1 MVANKF
7 YYASSVNVLLIET
20 TLPIMLD
27 FSLAILLRGVNVEI
41 NERIIWHSHW
51 AYYRFSRFKNIF
63 DTPTNIG
70 IVVIFITSMVVTGV
84 ARAKLR

>member
-7 YYASSVNVLLIET
+7 YYISSVNVLLIET

-27 FSLAILLRGVNVEI
+27 FSLVILLRGVNGEILLRGVNGEI
-41 NERIIWHSHW
+41 NERTIWHSYW

-63 DTPTNIG
+63 
-70 IVVIFITSMVVTGV
+70 
-84 ARAKLR
+84 

>member
-20 TLPIMLD
+20 TLLIMLD
-27 FSLAILLRGVNVEI
+27 FSLEIFLRGVNVEI

-63 DTPTNIG
+63 
-70 IVVIFITSMVVTGV
+70 
-84 ARAKLR
+84 